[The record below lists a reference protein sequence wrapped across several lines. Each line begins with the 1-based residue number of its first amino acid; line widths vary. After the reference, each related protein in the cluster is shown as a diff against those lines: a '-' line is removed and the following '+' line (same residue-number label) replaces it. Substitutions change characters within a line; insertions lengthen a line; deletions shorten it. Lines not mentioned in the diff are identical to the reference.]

1 MESFIPFSRL
11 LNVQAHPAQ
20 NYMLGVI
27 ACQTRITETPCT
39 ELGAMCCGAGVS
51 PAFLQCAEIRKT
63 AGETPAPRKAR
74 ILS

>member
-1 MESFIPFSRL
+1 LFSQIS
-11 LNVQAHPAQ
+11 NFNFNFAQ
-20 NYMLGVI
+20 NYMLGDT

-63 AGETPAPRKAR
+63 AGETPAPRKACL
-74 ILS
+74 LS